1 MAVTALWRRLT
12 PLDRLLLAGLLLLA
26 FGLLLAVAW
35 LPGGSRVLVE
45 RDGRTIYQAPLGEA
59 RQVQL
64 EGPLGMTTLVL
75 DQAGAKI
82 VASPCLNK
90 VCIGMGQ
97 VGRTGEWLACLP
109 NHLLVRIEGGTSSGD
124 QDYDLISR

>member
-1 MAVTALWRRLT
+1 MTALWRRLT

-90 VCIGMGQ
+90 VCIGMGR